1 MGVDQSKI
9 KFVSDVDGSV
19 SKAWDVTKD
28 YSGDSLG
35 IRSERFSMVV
45 DGGVVTSFQ
54 VVDDA
59 AKDGE
64 WVLSQL

>member
-1 MGVDQSKI
+1 MT
-9 KFVSDVDGSV
+9 
-19 SKAWDVTKD
+19 KAWDVEKD
-28 YSGDSLG
+28 YSADSLG
-35 IRSERFSMVV
+35 VRSGRFSMVV

-54 VVDDA
+54 IVDNA

>member
-1 MGVDQSKI
+1 
-9 KFVSDVDGSV
+9 
-19 SKAWDVTKD
+19 
-28 YSGDSLG
+28 
-35 IRSERFSMVV
+35 MVV